1 MLSSVVVDTF
11 LTASCLFLSES
22 LDTKKKDLNEDSLF
36 DDGDTS
42 SESQSNQKTLNSV
55 DSSDSGIE
63 IMHQLDSKNS
73 DSDTEMIDL
82 TPSETDTE
90 QLIMAESDIDTESDF
105 ETVTS
110 DTELL
115 IRERNE
121 IENTNAQNLQRRRT
135 LKDHCNPLASLA
147 KMKTRLLNCFSSLA
161 ACVTCI
167 ANYDYKVK
175 CTPRNTRSAATKLAR
190 ATGRNFKQIFEL
202 LKDRQIF
209 VSTLLYGLMCFL
221 AIITQEVL

>member
-1 MLSSVVVDTF
+1 MSS
-11 LTASCLFLSES
+11 S
-22 LDTKKKDLNEDSLF
+22 
-36 DDGDTS
+36 G
-42 SESQSNQKTLNSV
+42 
-55 DSSDSGIE
+55 DSGVELLSQGDI
-63 IMHQLDSKNS
+63 D

-121 IENTNAQNLQRRRT
+121 IENTNAQSLQRRRT

-175 CTPRNTRSAATKLAR
+175 CTPRNTRSVTITKL
-190 ATGRNFKQIFEL
+190 KQSGQSLKRTVWL
-202 LKDRQIF
+202 LFDRRVALSICLYAMF
-209 VSTLLYGLMCFL
+209 AFLSIVSR
-221 AIITQEVL
+221 EVNEP